1 MPHIKGIILPLNRG
15 IVRDFSALRPV
26 CPVYPTT
33 PLFLLMRILALET
46 SCDDTACAIVDNGR
60 TVLANVVQHQNRLH
74 AVTGGV
80 VPEVAARQHMVA
92 VNTAIEHALSEAN
105 CTLDSVDTI
114 AATLG
119 PGLIGS
125 LVVGVSA
132 AKSISLATGKPFIP
146 VHHLV
151 AHVCANLLENDL
163 TPPFL
168 CLLVS
173 GGHTQLMAI
182 DEQFNATI
190 AGETLDDAVGE
201 AYDKVGRLLGLPFP
215 GGPQVDKLANTGNP
229 HAYPLPVSSTQHPW
243 DFSYSG
249 LKTAMA
255 RLIKKEAAINPS
267 GQLTPTQQA
276 NLCASFQHAAV
287 KPLVA
292 KAIAY
297 ATQHGHHTIT
307 VCGGVS
313 ANSGLR
319 RTMADACAQNNLTLH
334 VPGVG
339 ACTDN
344 AAMVAAAAYFSPLMV
359 PGDPLAADVFS
370 RKPMP
375 ATT

>member
-1 MPHIKGIILPLNRG
+1 MCRIKSVTP
-15 IVRDFSALRPV
+15 AH
-26 CPVYPTT
+26 T
-33 PLFLLMRILALET
+33 PLPMRILALET

-60 TVLANVVQHQNRLH
+60 HVLANVVQHQNRLH

-92 VNTAIEHALSEAN
+92 VNEVITRALTEAN
-105 CTLDSVDTI
+105 CTLDDIDAI

-132 AKSISLATGKPFIP
+132 AKSISFATGKPFIP

-151 AHVCANLLENDL
+151 AHVCANVLGNNL

-173 GGHTQLMAI
+173 GGHTQLMTIDADYKAAI
-182 DEQFNATI
+182 V
-190 AGETLDDAVGE
+190 GETLDDAIGE
-201 AYDKVGRLLGLPFP
+201 AYDKVGRILGLPFP
-215 GGPQVDKLANTGNP
+215 GGPQVDKLASSGNP
-229 HAYPLPVSSTQHPW
+229 TTYPLPMASTQHPW

-249 LKTAMA
+249 LKTAMN
-255 RLIKKEAAINPS
+255 RLVTKEAAANPS
-267 GQLTPTQQA
+267 GHLTETQRA
-276 NLCASFQHAAV
+276 NLCASFQQAAIT
-287 KPLVA
+287 PLVN
-292 KAIAY
+292 KTVAY
-297 ATQHGHHTIT
+297 AQQHNHHTIT

-319 RTMADACAQNNLTLH
+319 QAMATACQQHGLALH
-334 VPGVG
+334 VPTIG

-344 AAMVAAAAYFSPLMV
+344 AAMVAAAAYFSPLPV
-359 PGDPLAADVFS
+359 TGDPLAADVFS
-370 RKPMP
+370 RQPMP
-375 ATT
+375 AAP